1 MSRHPLREPDA
12 PAGAAEDRADAAGG
26 AAGDTTEPGSAKGR
40 ERRAQILDRMIRMIA
55 DRGVDASS
63 LRSLAEALGISHTAL
78 RHYFSSRD
86 ELLIAVYREH
96 SLRRPSLAAG
106 RGTAVEQ
113 LRDGAVRNR
122 SVPGLVE
129 LYTTESD
136 RRAIDSPAAW
146 LVTVTTRI
154 CLDVLGSARARRER
168 YVGEWL
174 PEPVPAEARWTSQS
188 AQRRAGDP
196 ADRVSLDESLS
207 MALLVVLES
216 MTPAER
222 VAFVL
227 HDVFRYTFAEVGEI
241 VGRSPEACRKLASSA
256 RRRVRESRGAAV
268 SAEEHARVV
277 AEFHAALE
285 SGDASALVGVLDPD
299 AAAVADGGGR
309 ASAVL
314 EPIVGAG
321 PIARQLLDLFGLQPD
336 LAFRVASVNGRA
348 GLVGTDAAGRLLSV
362 LSFAVRDGRV
372 ARIWA
377 IRNPDKLAAWSEG
390 DAQR

>member
-1 MSRHPLREPDA
+1 M
-12 PAGAAEDRADAAGG
+12 
-26 AAGDTTEPGSAKGR
+26 
-40 ERRAQILDRMIRMIA
+40 
-55 DRGVDASS
+55 
-63 LRSLAEALGISHTAL
+63 
-78 RHYFSSRD
+78 
-86 ELLIAVYREH
+86 
-96 SLRRPSLAAG
+96 
-106 RGTAVEQ
+106 
-113 LRDGAVRNR
+113 
-122 SVPGLVE
+122 
-129 LYTTESD
+129 
-136 RRAIDSPAAW
+136 
-146 LVTVTTRI
+146 
-154 CLDVLGSARARRER
+154 
-168 YVGEWL
+168 
-174 PEPVPAEARWTSQS
+174 
-188 AQRRAGDP
+188 
-196 ADRVSLDESLS
+196 
-207 MALLVVLES
+207 
-216 MTPAER
+216 
-222 VAFVL
+222 
-227 HDVFRYTFAEVGEI
+227 
-241 VGRSPEACRKLASSA
+241 
-256 RRRVRESRGAAV
+256 